1 MKNKLFYNLSH
12 KFHRIGF
19 YFKSVFIY
27 IKDERKE
34 KNKIHRFFKAFLINL
49 KLFNYKN
56 GYYEYLE
63 IPLTTKCSLLCKHCS
78 NLIPCY
84 KRRKDYDSKILLKSI
99 KTFLECINNIV
110 YVRLLGGEPFLSDNL
125 YCILKYLVKNDKIQ
139 IIEIVTNGTVVPN
152 DKKII
157 KLLKNKYVRISIS
170 DYPNVDKTNLINFL
184 VKHHINYRIDTMNY
198 WMDYGKPFKRNK
210 SVTQL
215 KKQFSRCNNVCKS
228 LVNGQLH
235 LCPRSSHGTDLK
247 ILKNNESDYVD
258 LLDKSFTIEEKR
270 EKINALFRKKYIN
283 ACDYCDFGTKE
294 SNKIPVAEQINLNND
309 AK

>member
-1 MKNKLFYNLSH
+1 MKNTLLYNLSH

-19 YFKSVFIY
+19 YFKSVLIY
-27 IKDERKE
+27 INDERKE
-34 KNKIHRFFKAFLINL
+34 KNKLYRFFRAFLVNFKI
-49 KLFNYKN
+49 FNYKY

-99 KTFLECINNIV
+99 KTFLDCINNIV

-125 YCILKYLVKNDKIQ
+125 YCVLNFLVKNDKIQ
-139 IIEIVTNGTVVPN
+139 IIEIVTNGTVVPT

-157 KLLKNKYVRISIS
+157 KLLKNNHVRISVS
-170 DYPNVDKTNLINFL
+170 DYLNVDKTKLINFL
-184 VKHHINYRIDTMNY
+184 TNHNINYHIDKMSY

-210 SVTQL
+210 SINQL

-228 LVNGQLH
+228 LINGQLH

-247 ILKNNESDYVD
+247 ILKNNECDYVD
-258 LLDKSFTIEEKR
+258 LLDKSLTIDEKR
-270 EKINALFRKKYIN
+270 KKINDLFRKKYID
-283 ACDYCDFGTKE
+283 ACDYCDFGTNNSK
-294 SNKIPVAEQINLNND
+294 KIIVAEQINF
-309 AK
+309 K